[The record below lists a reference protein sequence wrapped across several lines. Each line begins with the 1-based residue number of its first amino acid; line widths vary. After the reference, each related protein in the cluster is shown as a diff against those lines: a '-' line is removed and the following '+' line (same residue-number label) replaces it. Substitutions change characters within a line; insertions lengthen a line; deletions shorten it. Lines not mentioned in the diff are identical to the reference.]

1 MSARYAR
8 KLPLDGKPD
17 IVCAIVADIFHQ
29 GRSTFAAVKP
39 LLSSANPVEAL
50 LKVNDAAWS
59 GRNNRLRAAIKVAK
73 DQGRLGQKHYS
84 AATNEFV

>member
-1 MSARYAR
+1 MPRTLGAVVR
-8 KLPLDGKPD
+8 L
-17 IVCAIVADIFHQ
+17 
-29 GRSTFAAVKP
+29 GRQELSTAAAGAHAAVKP